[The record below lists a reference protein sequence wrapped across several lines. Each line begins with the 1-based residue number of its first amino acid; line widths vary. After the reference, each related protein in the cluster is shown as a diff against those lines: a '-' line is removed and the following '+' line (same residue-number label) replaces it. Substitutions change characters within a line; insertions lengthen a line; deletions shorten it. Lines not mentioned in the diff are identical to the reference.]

1 MLTPVEVQSK
11 VFKSGGLGYD
21 KKDVENFRAELLR
34 SYEEIYRDNMELKDK
49 VSVLNEGIQYYKT
62 IEKTLQKALMLA
74 EKTAEET
81 RANAAKEAKRIE
93 QEARTKASIIVADA
107 RNELSSLHRQTQE
120 LIRQYEKYRAEFKH
134 LATAQVELINSKA
147 YDLDIK
153 HFEIAEDEPNPSV
166 SSMVEEA
173 EKASAEAHVS
183 KPEVKKAPQPEKSVA
198 AFKSSGRK
206 HAETPKKHQLTAQ
219 EVADLSKSDDGVEE
233 DFDAGD
239 FENDGSDFDF
249 MDFQDNE

>member
-1 MLTPVEVQSK
+1 MLTPVEIQNK

-21 KKDVENFRAELLR
+21 TKDVESFRSDVLH
-34 SYEEIYRDNMELKDK
+34 SYEETYRENMELKDK

-134 LATAQVELINSKA
+134 LASAQVELINSKA

-153 HFEIAEDEPNPSV
+153 HFDIKDEEPV
-166 SSMVEEA
+166 
-173 EKASAEAHVS
+173 ASAEPAAEEVEETAPEAEAA
-183 KPEVKKAPQPEKSVA
+183 PEVKKPAPEVQLRRPAVKQEPVKPA
-198 AFKSSGRK
+198 
-206 HAETPKKHQLTAQ
+206 PPQKKHQLTPQ
-219 EVADLSKSDDGVEE
+219 EAAELSRSEDGVEE

-239 FENDGSDFDF
+239 FDGDGTDFDF